1 MKNNKHNQAISYFQN
16 KSWNETSRTE
26 LLFCAELYFLLK
38 EKEHLQK
45 FIEKFKLKQGDYDVS
60 YEVSFYRDIPKIKE
74 YAGKVKGKYPSHRAF
89 DLALFSENDIYIIE
103 AKAQQGFDNKQ
114 LNDFKNDEKKMREII
129 KEIAPKRKVDIHLWA
144 IISSIYKPK
153 QGTRDAFKRMITW
166 KDIYELYK
174 NEIFKHADEIYRK

>member
-1 MKNNKHNQAISYFQN
+1 MSSTTKISYFQN

-26 LLFCAELYFLLK
+26 LLFCAELYILLK

-45 FIEKFKLKQGDYDVS
+45 FIEKFGLKQGDYDVS

-103 AKAQQGFDNKQ
+103 AKAQQGFDNEQ
-114 LNDFKNDEKKMREII
+114 LNDFKNDKKKMPEII
-129 KEIAPKRKVDIHLWA
+129 KEIAPEKKVDIHLWA

-153 QGTRDAFKRMITW
+153 QETRDVFENIITW
-166 KDIYELYK
+166 KDIYGLYG
-174 NEIFKHADEIYRK
+174 NDIFNHADECYGK